1 MGREFAIEK
10 QVPEAVST
18 RFMFCRAGNLAG
30 QSVTSFARHHPLALE
45 CLFRRQTRTE
55 TRREGTPRSAQAGSR
70 LPVVARLRQV
80 QGAGGARTLP
90 RRQPAQ
96 GDAGVAAVGKGVNGP
111 PCSARHYECCRS
123 SPGLRARPHLKTK
136 CPTEKN
142 SAECRFRLRPRTLNT
157 RGCFWGQS

>member
-1 MGREFAIEK
+1 MLVKTLAENTQNFEKRSVNWNTREFATFF
-10 QVPEAVST
+10 QLPEAVST

-55 TRREGTPRSAQAGSR
+55 ARREGTPRSAQAGPL
-70 LPVVARLRQV
+70 LPVAARLRQV
-80 QGAGGARTLP
+80 REAGGARTLP

-111 PCSARHYECCRS
+111 PRRDIMSAV
-123 SPGLRARPHLKTK
+123 ARRRDFVPV
-136 CPTEKN
+136 PI
-142 SAECRFRLRPRTLNT
+142 
-157 RGCFWGQS
+157 